1 MNPLLG
7 ENNDWRMITS
17 VLTDVLDAQFGVT
30 VLPNHLAGQVRPVIE
45 NLSAEKYRL
54 VIPIGEEAGKP
65 MVAVGTLEAKPSEIL
80 EKLLGLA
87 VRHVRQ
93 SRQLDEQ
100 RLDLDAYVHQVS
112 RDFEELSW
120 LRGLIQHLKQPDEVA
135 DSGGHGAA
143 GSGGRCA
150 DSAENLVHTIL
161 LPLSKLVGAQEI
173 VLVSA
178 DPQGASPGQDVPP
191 VGKAIARV
199 GPGEQV
205 VDDQSCCKLVDR
217 LRDVAGTRPLV
228 QTGMKRRR
236 EFSMVPGVDCCIL
249 VPAMRQ
255 ESMLGWLLAVNR
267 LPATSVPTAD
277 WQPDPAPVCPRQTG
291 NVVSNLPDDE
301 FGTFETNLLDF
312 AAVVLA
318 AHARCAELFGH
329 TADA

>member
-1 MNPLLG
+1 MNPLLE

-30 VLPNHLAGQVRPVIE
+30 VLPNHSASQVRPVIE

-65 MVAVGTLEAKPSEIL
+65 MVAVGTLEAKPCEIL

-93 SRQLDEQ
+93 SRQLDQQ
-100 RLDLDAYVHQVS
+100 RLDLDAYVRQIT
-112 RDFEELSW
+112 RDFEEMSW
-120 LRGLIQHLKQPDEVA
+120 LRGLIQHLKQRDE
-135 DSGGHGAA
+135 
-143 GSGGRCA
+143 A

-161 LPLSKLVGAQEI
+161 LPLSKLVGMQEI

-191 VGKAIARV
+191 VGKAVARV
-199 GPGEQV
+199 GSGEQV

-217 LRDVAGTRPLV
+217 LRDVAGMRPLV

-249 VPAMRQ
+249 VPAIRQ
-255 ESMLGWLLAVNR
+255 ESLLGWLLAVNR
-267 LPATSVPTAD
+267 LPAPVCRGHTG
-277 WQPDPAPVCPRQTG
+277 QPDPASG
-291 NVVSNLPDDE
+291 NVLPNLPEDE
-301 FGTFETNLLDF
+301 FGSFETNLLDF

-318 AHARCAELFGH
+318 AHPRCAELLGH
-329 TADA
+329 TADAQCAEGRLSESSAPD